1 MRVRLIRDVTGT
13 LLIAGM
19 ASVAYAWAP
28 APAGESMN
36 SFETSIAAQQ
46 DQAPPPKQDESK
58 PAKQDESKP
67 AKPTRE
73 TKDAK
78 SPRSDQQPVHPAQPD
93 KSDRQQPKAD
103 RQEQPKPATR
113 NQRQSAA
120 NPARPQPARQG
131 HGQPAGRNARI
142 PDNDFKAHFGRPHA
156 FAVRQVV
163 TTTRIVPNQTQFVY
177 GGYTFI
183 FLDPW
188 PDDWSPTDDC
198 YIDYVDDE
206 YFLIDVAHPGA
217 RIALS
222 IIAG

>member
-1 MRVRLIRDVTGT
+1 
-13 LLIAGM
+13 
-19 ASVAYAWAP
+19 
-28 APAGESMN
+28 MN
-36 SFETSIAAQQ
+36 SSETSVAAQQ

-58 PAKQDESKP
+58 PAKKDEAKP

-78 SPRSDQQPVHPAQPD
+78 PRQGDQQPMHPAQPD
-93 KSDRQQPKAD
+93 KADKQQPKTDRQQA
-103 RQEQPKPATR
+103 KPATR
-113 NQRQSAA
+113 NERQSSA
-120 NPARPQPARQG
+120 NPAPPQSAHQG

-163 TTTRIVPNQTQFVY
+163 TTTRVVPNQTQFAY

-188 PDDWSPTDDC
+188 PDDWAPSDDC
-198 YIDYVDDE
+198 YIDYMDGE
-206 YFLIDVAHPGA
+206 YFLIDVAHPGV

-222 IIAG
+222 IIGG